1 MPNKSISISDKKVG
15 RRTFIKLSCFA
26 GALATAGP
34 ILKSFRPECCH
45 YCQIELSESL
55 TVSSSGNCRNCGANA
70 ITGKLNLPASLI
82 PESDRKDLPTFNP
95 FVKVP
100 FPHPDIQ
107 HLTRKPCVS
116 AAELKAGV
124 SQIRPRSNTIRA

>member
-1 MPNKSISISDKKVG
+1 MSISDKKVG
-15 RRTFIKLSCFA
+15 RRAFIKISCCA

-34 ILKSFRPECCH
+34 ILKSFRPKCCN
-45 YCQIELSESL
+45 YCQIELSERL

-82 PESDRKDLPTFNP
+82 PESERKGLPAFDQ
-95 FVKVP
+95 FVEVP

-107 HLTRKPCVS
+107 HLTNKPCAS
-116 AAELKAGV
+116 AIELKPGV
-124 SQIRPRSNTIRA
+124 SRIRPRMNTTRT